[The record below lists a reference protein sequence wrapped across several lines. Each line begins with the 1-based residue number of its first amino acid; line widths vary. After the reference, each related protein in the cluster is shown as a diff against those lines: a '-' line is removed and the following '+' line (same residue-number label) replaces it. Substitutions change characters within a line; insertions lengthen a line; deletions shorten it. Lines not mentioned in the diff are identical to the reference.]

1 MKFTALQRC
10 MAMSHAFSELIII
23 VLSAYLYFQLFLALW
38 KIFMAI
44 PSLRNLDEN
53 NCFQPEV
60 IEEFPRRK
68 GKSARFLLAL
78 FPGFPGAASSLNR
91 NSARVLGWTTN
102 LYFFLKIS
110 DNLARFH
117 LCLNIKSILLNVESS
132 VAVLKRDSQRV

>member
-1 MKFTALQRC
+1 
-10 MAMSHAFSELIII
+10 
-23 VLSAYLYFQLFLALW
+23 
-38 KIFMAI
+38 MAI

-60 IEEFPRRK
+60 IEEFSRRK

-91 NSARVLGWTTN
+91 NSARVLGMDYKLT
-102 LYFFLKIS
+102 LFPQIS
-110 DNLARFH
+110 DNLARSH
-117 LCLNIKSILLNVESS
+117 LCLNIKSIRLNFESS